1 MKDDDEVVA
10 GGAAGAGL
18 ELPHMD
24 EEDTDALAPP
34 LPLYRVDCITGG
46 NAANDE
52 LTAKVEPGGA
62 PPNDDGIMGVGDEDS
77 PPPLFLISV
86 CSRLLTGMI
95 TVKSDNKTAA
105 WDAALKKVAF
115 SNADAPTPLPPAGP
129 PLIREPGREVDVV
142 KEELFRGEASFPAL
156 PRWDGNDA
164 GDDDS
169 CSMSN

>member
-46 NAANDE
+46 NAVKDE
-52 LTAKVEPGGA
+52 FTAKVEPGGA

-77 PPPLFLISV
+77 PPPPPLLLISV
-86 CSRLLTGMI
+86 CSRLFTGMI
-95 TVKSDNKTAA
+95 TVKSDNNTAA

-115 SNADAPTPLPPAGP
+115 SKADAPTLAG